1 MQISHPLAFSRMLKL
16 RMSTYWLFILSWSSL
31 TLTTHS
37 FSTLTTS
44 TPITT
49 ALDMLPSRRQIL
61 SGMASTVVLKPQ
73 IASAADYRPAIRP
86 TAYRV
91 DSTIPPTLLPLR
103 PSQQTQIL
111 KELAQGSGT
120 NKQAIVVDTIN
131 LNNML
136 NKAVFGTIESV
147 TKTRPQAGPTF
158 VCLGL
163 PQQCTASDIQ
173 FAADLVGTMASH
185 RRSSKE
191 STALGLPFPYS
202 VQSMLNQYMSN
213 QCQEDDLLQ
222 ALSQANVDFTLQ
234 TLYQPLWQIA
244 KIKKLDLIALS
255 PEIQD
260 IQAVQKGGLQTVD
273 MDRRTQYVIDPQG
286 FIALPQD
293 PKFKV
298 YTDRSLIKDLPPTL
312 DFANFFSQTILE
324 HETAATAC
332 AQYAANHGTAP
343 LVVTVT
349 PMVNVRFLYGLN
361 GRIPRL
367 CRFLGQFQV
376 TDDSVTTI
384 LLNPTAEDTLSKSRF
399 LRLEIGTGPETL
411 AYQSKV
417 ADYLWFDHI
426 PKVNLIPRLMDG

>member
-1 MQISHPLAFSRMLKL
+1 MM
-16 RMSTYWLFILSWSSL
+16 MT
-31 TLTTHS
+31 TTTTTTH
-37 FSTLTTS
+37 TTTTTS
-44 TPITT
+44 
-49 ALDMLPSRRQIL
+49 LGMLPSRRHVL
-61 SGMASTVVLKPQ
+61 TGMASTVLLPSQ
-73 IASAADYRPAIRP
+73 RASADYQPALRP

-103 PSQQTQIL
+103 PSQQTNIL

-120 NKQAIVVDTIN
+120 NKKAIVVDTIN

-136 NKAVFGTIESV
+136 NKAVFGTMESV
-147 TKTRPQAGPTF
+147 SSLRTQNQPQAGPTF

-163 PQQCTASDIQ
+163 PQQATSGDIQ
-173 FAADLVGTMASH
+173 CAVNLVVTLAS
-185 RRSSKE
+185 RRTTTTTTTTSSSSKKE

-202 VQSMLNQYMSN
+202 VQSILHQYTSN
-213 QCQEDDLLQ
+213 QCQEEDLLH
-222 ALSQANVDFTLQ
+222 ALSQANVDPTLQ

-260 IQAVQKGGLQTVD
+260 IQAVQKGGLQNVD

-298 YTDRSLIKDLPPTL
+298 YTDRSLVKDLPPSL
-312 DFANFFSQTILE
+312 DFPNFFSQKILE

-332 AQYAANHGTAP
+332 AQYAATHGTAP
-343 LVVTVT
+343 FVVTVT
-349 PMVNVRFLYGLN
+349 PMADVRFLYGLN

-367 CRFLGQFQV
+367 CRFLGKSQV
-376 TDDSVTTI
+376 TDNSVTTI

-411 AYQSKV
+411 ASQSKV

>member
-1 MQISHPLAFSRMLKL
+1 
-16 RMSTYWLFILSWSSL
+16 
-31 TLTTHS
+31 
-37 FSTLTTS
+37 
-44 TPITT
+44 
-49 ALDMLPSRRQIL
+49 MLPSRRQML
-61 SGMASTVVLKPQ
+61 AGMASTVVLKPQ
-73 IASAADYRPAIRP
+73 IAAATDYRPAIRP

-91 DSTIPPTLLPLR
+91 DSTLPPTLLPLR
-103 PSQQTQIL
+103 SQQQTQIL

-120 NKQAIVVDTIN
+120 NKDAIVVDTIN

-147 TKTRPQAGPTF
+147 TKTKPQAGPTF

-163 PQQCTASDIQ
+163 PQQFTTSDIQ
-173 FAADLVGTMASH
+173 FAVDLVETLAS
-185 RRSSKE
+185 RRNSN
-191 STALGLPFPYS
+191 TALGLPFPYS
-202 VQSMLNQYMSN
+202 VQSMLNQYTSN
-213 QCQEDDLLQ
+213 QCQEDDLLR
-222 ALSQANVDFTLQ
+222 ALSQANVDSTLQ
-234 TLYQPLWQIA
+234 ALYQPLWQLA

-260 IQAVQKGGLQTVD
+260 IQAVQKGGLQNVD

-298 YTDRSLIKDLPPTL
+298 YTDRSLIKDLPPSL

-324 HETAATAC
+324 HEAAATAC
-332 AQYAANHGTAP
+332 AKYAATHGTAP

-349 PMVNVRFLYGLN
+349 PMTQVRFLYGIN

-367 CRFLGQFQV
+367 CRFLGQSQV

-411 AYQSKV
+411 ASQSKV